1 MRHNLGHPISYT
13 AAVENL
19 VLHCGRIGGNHIIH
33 IFFLSYR
40 LVLVVIVV
48 FCVCWAPIQIILL
61 LKALDLYSTNPPEE
75 YPKIILQI
83 FAHVLAYLNRYASTN
98 NFDFF
103 LTVI

>member
-1 MRHNLGHPISYT
+1 MLNW
-13 AAVENL
+13 
-19 VLHCGRIGGNHIIH
+19 GRIGGNY
-33 IFFLSYR
+33 FFFFYR

-61 LKALDLYSTNPPEE
+61 LKALGLYTTHPPDD

-103 LTVI
+103 

>member
-1 MRHNLGHPISYT
+1 MKFLTLP
-13 AAVENL
+13 VENL
-19 VLHCGRIGGNHIIH
+19 VLHCGRIGGNN
-33 IFFLSYR
+33 IFFSLSYR

-61 LKALDLYSTNPPEE
+61 LKALDLYSTHPPDD

-98 NFDFF
+98 NFAFS
-103 LTVI
+103 